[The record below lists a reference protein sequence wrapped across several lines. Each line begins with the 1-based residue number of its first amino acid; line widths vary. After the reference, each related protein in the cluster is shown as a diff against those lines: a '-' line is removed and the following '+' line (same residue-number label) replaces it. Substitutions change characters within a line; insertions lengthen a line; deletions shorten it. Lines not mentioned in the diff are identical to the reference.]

1 MVRCTVCLLVVLG
14 VNTVASAEGIVARAE
29 ANALRRADGTV
40 TPRVV
45 RDQDGQVTRLLLTD
59 MKLAPEDLEEISS
72 LEQLRALVL
81 FRTNVTDR
89 DLEPLRRCAKLD
101 HLNLTSTE
109 VTDKAIDS
117 ILKME
122 KLKSLC
128 LGDVNI
134 SADAMEKLKER
145 NRSRDRSDAPYL
157 RWGYSQRK
165 EPAEK

>member
-45 RDQDGQVTRLLLTD
+45 RDQDGQVTRLLLSD
-59 MKLAPEDLEEISS
+59 MKLSPQDLEEIAS

-165 EPAEK
+165 VPAEK